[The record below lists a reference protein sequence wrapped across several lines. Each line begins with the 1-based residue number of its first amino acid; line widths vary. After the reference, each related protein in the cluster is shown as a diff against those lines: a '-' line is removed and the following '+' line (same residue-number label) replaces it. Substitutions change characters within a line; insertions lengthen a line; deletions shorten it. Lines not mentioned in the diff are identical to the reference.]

1 MKRIFLMAFAIICS
15 LSGFAQFDENIVVVV
30 PQKVYNHVVS
40 VGPTVGANM
49 TMTSGQPE
57 KYDLFEGTGIGFTGG
72 VAARIRFGRGTGNS
86 EEGTGMFAAGMEVK
100 YTMNK
105 VKTNGKDDLTLGY
118 LDIPLLLQF
127 YPLSGTKTANGLFI
141 EAGPDFALLMT
152 KSPDKLNLP
161 LNQPYPGVQSV
172 EFATGD
178 LKGGDIRVAMG
189 VGYNLGLSNMDLG
202 IRARYYLG
210 MSELSKNVLPTK
222 LNTLE
227 LSLSMLFNVAKF

>member
-1 MKRIFLMAFAIICS
+1 MC
-15 LSGFAQFDENIVVVV
+15 
-30 PQKVYNHVVS
+30 
-40 VGPTVGANM
+40 
-49 TMTSGQPE
+49 
-57 KYDLFEGTGIGFTGG
+57 
-72 VAARIRFGRGTGNS
+72 IRDR
-86 EEGTGMFAAGMEVK
+86 
-100 YTMNK
+100 
-105 VKTNGKDDLTLGY
+105 
-118 LDIPLLLQF
+118 
-127 YPLSGTKTANGLFI
+127 
-141 EAGPDFALLMT
+141 
-152 KSPDKLNLP
+152 
-161 LNQPYPGVQSV
+161 NQPYPGVQSV